1 MIHRILENWSQWR
14 THLRDGQTEAQKHF
28 VLDTHKA
35 LQRSPEAQGKK
46 GWAKR
51 LITLGSGPAPSRL
64 VAPPRPG
71 QVSGEGGSAARASGR
86 RGSSVTFLGLAAE

>member
-14 THLRDGQTEAQKHF
+14 IHFRDGQTEAQKHF

-51 LITLGSGPAPSRL
+51 LITLGCGPAPSL
-64 VAPPRPG
+64 PAAPACAG
-71 QVSGEGGSAARASGR
+71 QVSGEGGSAAQASGR
-86 RGSSVTFLGLAAE
+86 RGSGVTFLGLAAE